1 MVSHADGTII
11 VYDREREDSNFV
23 PKDPGVNSASS
34 SSSAPNAPNGTTTSV
49 VDPSPGTNTSS
60 SNVGGPGSS
69 LGSQSQSGDAYEWNP
84 IDEILVSPGPSA
96 PTQNGGV
103 PVGKEKVLRNPV
115 SHWRI
120 SRKGINGEHPNRC
133 FALTSTMAYHSTDNI

>member
-1 MVSHADGTII
+1 MVSHADGTVI

-23 PKDPGVNSASS
+23 PKDPGVNPASS
-34 SSSAPNAPNGTTTSV
+34 STAPNTANGTTTSV
-49 VDPSPGTNTSS
+49 VDPTSS
-60 SNVGGPGSS
+60 NAGWPGSS

-96 PTQNGGV
+96 PIQNGGV
-103 PVGKEKVLRNPV
+103 PISKEKVLRNPV

-120 SRKGINGEHPNRC
+120 SRKGINGEHPNR
-133 FALTSTMAYHSTDNI
+133 